1 MSDTKVQ
8 ANDDDYMAVPDS
20 KEEKTQEQGA
30 GVTDYVLMGTQVVL
44 LLIWT
49 FCCQYGEGV

>member
-8 ANDDDYMAVPDS
+8 TNDDDYHAVLDG
-20 KEEKTQEQGA
+20 KDEKTQEQGA
-30 GVTDYVLMGTQVVL
+30 GVTDYVLMSSQVVL